1 MKLEDETQVIF
12 SGDWEGSVAQALQNA
27 FLGAMAMEFK
37 IPNEIRYMDGMSGRK
52 YRALINNLVEFTD
65 DARYLEVGSHA
76 GSTACSAI
84 YGNSC
89 AATCIDNWSEFG
101 GPKELFHRNITQ
113 CLTENIKF
121 NFIEKDFRDVDYANI
136 GKFNIYMF
144 DGPHGEQDQC
154 DGVTIAQDALDDI
167 YTLIVDDWNN
177 QQVRNGTQRA
187 LEALE
192 QAGQKVIA
200 RLDIFSNIDNGYPER
215 THQYSDWHN
224 GYVFMVM
231 SKK

>member
-1 MKLEDETQVIF
+1 MKREDETQVIF
-12 SGDWEGSVAQALQNA
+12 SGDWGSPAAQALQNA

-37 IPNEIRYMDGMSGRK
+37 IPNAIRYMDGMSGRK
-52 YRALINNLVEFTD
+52 YRALINNLVELTD
-65 DARYLEVGSHA
+65 DARYLEVGSYA

-84 YGNSC
+84 YGNRC

-101 GPKELFHRNITQ
+101 GPKDLFFRNVTP

-154 DGVTIAQDALDDI
+154 DGVTMAQDALDDI

-177 QQVRNGTQRA
+177 QQVRHGTHRA
-187 LEALE
+187 LETLE

-200 RLDIFSNIDNGYPER
+200 RLDIFSNINNGYPDMIN
-215 THQYSDWHN
+215 QFSDWHN
-224 GYVFMVM
+224 GYVFIVM